1 MTKVASKPT
10 VLGEIEGPGAC
21 DMCGASGLKTELVRN
36 PFIYGTGPDAVEIIA
51 DIPVHTCDV
60 CEIAFTDGEAAEI
73 EHEAVCRHLRVLPP
87 AEIRALRGRYGL
99 SRAEFSRVT
108 GLEEAALARW
118 EGAEVIQDTATDRYL
133 RLIEDRATFR
143 RLQALAT
150 PDLALA
156 PREVDPR

>member
-1 MTKVASKPT
+1 MTKVASKPI

-36 PFIYGTGPDAVEIIA
+36 PFIYGTDPDAVEICA

-60 CEIAFTDGEAAEI
+60 CEISFTDGEAAEI
-73 EHEAVCRHLRVLPP
+73 EHEAVCRHLGVLPP
-87 AEIRALRGRYGL
+87 AGIRALRGRHGL

-108 GLEEAALARW
+108 GFDEAALARW
-118 EGAEVIQDTATDRYL
+118 ESAEVIQDTATDRYL
-133 RLIEDRATFR
+133 RLIEDPAAFR

-150 PDLALA
+150 PVLPPA
-156 PREVDPR
+156 PRTVDPR